1 MALELMDMLV
11 QFLCPTSNS
20 ASLCQNFISAHQSV
34 MPPFGQYIYFLFFP
48 TVFLLLFLWIVFKDA
63 IKANKGISLIAT
75 IAVYVF
81 IIIQGLYPIFLAL
94 GELWIIV
101 IFLLGFLYF
110 IIHRFR
116 GEGGGGGKGGGI
128 GGLVG
133 GGIKAVGGWASGDIS
148 SREKDIKDR
157 IKELEDAAKNLDAA
171 PKGTQAS
178 SEALIEF
185 RAAEREARSAVEEL
199 KEFNVRFPVFGS
211 KGRSIVKFTE
221 HYEKQIRDI
230 VHRERKKAA

>member
-116 GEGGGGGKGGGI
+116 GEGGGGGKGGGMTRA
-128 GGLVG
+128 GLMG
-133 GGIKAVGGWASGDIS
+133 GGMSSARILNKLKGGE
-148 SREKDIKDR
+148 R
-157 IKELEDAAKNLDAA
+157 
-171 PKGTQAS
+171 TQA
-178 SEALIEF
+178 EMI
-185 RAAEREARSAVEEL
+185 RAEIDLFSAMDANAKDVSAVSERIAAAL
-199 KEFNVRFPVFGS
+199 KAFGSETSVFGKS
-211 KGRSIVKFTE
+211 VASEYNELYKYYKEACKAKGMKP
-221 HYEKQIRDI
+221 K
-230 VHRERKKAA
+230 